1 MIARARIVKQP
12 QSRGVDILKNVS
24 LECEAVGKPPPTVS
38 WSRSD
43 GLPINFTEGRF
54 KLVDSGTLFIHGSL
68 SLSSQHHCNYCHWSL
83 LKVLYAPRNEDFV
96 ISTLKSQRQIP
107 ISSNSKQGRRNSRL
121 HSASTR
127 RGPIQLPKVRTST
140 GQLCFAFHGP
150 PVSNSL
156 PSTCAP
162 LLRPSPLRDS
172 AHGLSVACML
182 TETTILY

>member
-43 GLPINFTEGRF
+43 GLPVNFTDGRF

-107 ISSNSKQGRRNSRL
+107 ISSNCKQGRRNSRL
-121 HSASTR
+121 QSASTR
-127 RGPIQLPKVRTST
+127 RRPYSVTKGEDVNGTAIFCVPWTASFEQFAINLCPI
-140 GQLCFAFHGP
+140 AP
-150 PVSNSL
+150 PV
-156 PSTCAP
+156 PAP
-162 LLRPSPLRDS
+162 
-172 AHGLSVACML
+172 
-182 TETTILY
+182 